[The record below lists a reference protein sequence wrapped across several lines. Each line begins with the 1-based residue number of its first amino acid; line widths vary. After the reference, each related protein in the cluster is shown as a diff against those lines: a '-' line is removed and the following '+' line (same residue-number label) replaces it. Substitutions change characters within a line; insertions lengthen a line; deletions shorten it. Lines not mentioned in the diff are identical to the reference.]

1 MVIYKGNVDHIEAK
15 QTIHKM
21 TENGKIRFAE
31 WSPTA
36 KIWRDFYPLPPDIQS
51 DEMVVSKSEAVMLAN
66 NTGITRFLNER
77 ITKKVD
83 KLYSQRAYIHWYI
96 KEGMEEEEFMEAR
109 EDLLFLEKDFC
120 DVLMDAAAADYSD
133 DEDESSSNE
142 IFWT

>member
-1 MVIYKGNVDHIEAK
+1 MIYKGNVDHIEAK

-83 KLYSQRAYIHWYI
+83 KLYSQKHIFI
-96 KEGMEEEEFMEAR
+96 GILKKEWKRGNLRKRFQMTSAR
-109 EDLLFLEKDFC
+109 ID
-120 DVLMDAAAADYSD
+120 
-133 DEDESSSNE
+133 N
-142 IFWT
+142 